1 MADLLCE
8 IIRAAKAYYAQA
20 GSLQLTAQDFYAW
33 LASLSAERR
42 AAVLKRGF
50 KSQLTEPSLL
60 RYCLEAR
67 GNSMWRFMKE
77 QLSVEAFAVWADQ
90 L

>member
-1 MADLLCE
+1 MADLLSE
-8 IIRAAKAYYAQA
+8 ITSAAKAYYAQA
-20 GSLQLTAQDFYAW
+20 SKLQLTAQDFYAW
-33 LASLSAERR
+33 LASLSTERR

-50 KSQLTEPSLL
+50 NDQRTEPTLL

-67 GNSMWRFMKE
+67 GCSMWRFMRE
-77 QLSVEAFAVWADQ
+77 QLSAEAFALWADQ